1 MWVFHY
7 QVKILRRNEKF
18 IYAKKCFCKDVLNL
32 SVTWVTWLHSSS
44 KNKKIKNKKIN
55 SVKISYIFSKKI
67 IIFWVMEFSGPM
79 IKEKSFLIFFKKK
92 VFLIFWV
99 MELSYIFFKKRL
111 PIFQLHPQ
119 KFSLKR
125 ISYILVHF
133 PNPGSKFSPEQNFLY
148 SSKKS

>member
-1 MWVFHY
+1 
-7 QVKILRRNEKF
+7 
-18 IYAKKCFCKDVLNL
+18 
-32 SVTWVTWLHSSS
+32 
-44 KNKKIKNKKIN
+44 
-55 SVKISYIFSKKI
+55 
-67 IIFWVMEFSGPM
+67 MEFSGPM

-133 PNPGSKFSPEQNFLY
+133 PNPDSKFSPEQNFLY

>member
-67 IIFWVMEFSGPM
+67 IIFWVMEFSGPT
-79 IKEKSFLIFFKKK
+79 IKEKSFL
-92 VFLIFWV
+92 
-99 MELSYIFFKKRL
+99 IFFKKRL